1 MGTSNPELG
10 SVLAGRYR
18 LLRVLG
24 EGGMGVVYEAQH
36 LRTDRRVALKWLHEK
51 VATNPEARQR
61 LGREALATGRVSH
74 PNVIEI
80 LDVVEEDDSLFLVME
95 LLTGETLDALIGRG
109 LVPAEHL
116 ITLLLPAMRGVAEA
130 HRQGVI
136 HRDIHPANIFL
147 SRRGDDE
154 LVPKVVDFGICKLG
168 GDEAP
173 GLTQVGTTLG
183 TPHYMSFE
191 QLCNPR
197 DVDART
203 DVYSFAVILYRA
215 LTGRPPFE
223 GASFTEIAIKIG
235 SAVPVPP
242 TSLCADVPRGLERV
256 ILRGM
261 ERDRDRRIADM
272 ESLIRELE
280 PFAQRDSTAAHASER
295 AVPLLA
301 STAPAANEDELP
313 LRLPVQKRWPM
324 VALALF
330 AVGSAGLYGW
340 TAARPARQDRQPL
353 AVVAPAPPQNARPP
367 KEDPVTPLGQPVT
380 TPLLPIAKPLV
391 QPTTTPGE
399 QAVDTPVERAVIPP
413 PPVDLAQGVELPEP
427 EPAQVETKRAPPVR
441 VLRAPDAA
449 VAPALPLPSPRK
461 RAGEILPGQV

>member
-1 MGTSNPELG
+1 MGI
-10 SVLAGRYR
+10 
-18 LLRVLG
+18 
-24 EGGMGVVYEAQH
+24 VYEAQH

-51 VATNPEARQR
+51 VAANPEARQR

-109 LVPAEHL
+109 LVPAERL

-147 SRRGDDE
+147 SRRRDDGE
-154 LVPKVVDFGICKLG
+154 LVPKVMDFGICKLG
-168 GDEAP
+168 SDEAP

-191 QLCNPR
+191 QLCSPR

-235 SAVPVPP
+235 SAAPVPP
-242 TSLCADVPRGLERV
+242 TSLCTDVPRALERV

-272 ESLIRELE
+272 DSLIRELE
-280 PFAQRDSTAAHASER
+280 PFAQRDATASRPSEP

-301 STAPAANEDELP
+301 STAPAAGEEEHP
-313 LRLPVQKRWPM
+313 PRLPVRKRWPLA
-324 VALALF
+324 VLALV
-330 AVGSAGLYGW
+330 AVGSAGIFGW
-340 TAARPARQDRQPL
+340 AGTRPARRIPPPL
-353 AVVAPAPPQNARPP
+353 AVAPPAAIPNRQAPTSEPVSTPPGQPITAPLDQPAASPREQPVVAPPRY
-367 KEDPVTPLGQPVT
+367 
-380 TPLLPIAKPLV
+380 
-391 QPTTTPGE
+391 
-399 QAVDTPVERAVIPP
+399 
-413 PPVDLAQGVELPEP
+413 DLAQGVEPPEP
-427 EPAQVETKRAPPVR
+427 QPAPVEAKRAVPVR
-441 VLRAPDAA
+441 VVRASDAA
-449 VAPALPLPSPRK
+449 AAPALPLPTPRK
-461 RAGEILPGQV
+461 PRAGKIRPGEV